1 MAEAISLHRQLPRAA
16 LLQRVVGVLD
26 EAGFPDAAHRL
37 DAFPHQLSGG
47 QRQRVMIAM
56 ALANDPSLLIADE
69 PTTALDVTIQA
80 RILALLARL
89 KASRGLA
96 LLLITH
102 DLRIVRR
109 YADKVCVMK
118 DGAIVEAG
126 AVALG
131 VRCAG
136 ASLHQDAA
144 GCCARVACRRRWRRM
159 RRRCS
164 VSNP

>member
-1 MAEAISLHRQLPRAA
+1 
-16 LLQRVVGVLD
+16 
-26 EAGFPDAAHRL
+26 
-37 DAFPHQLSGG
+37 
-47 QRQRVMIAM
+47 MIAM
-56 ALANDPSLLIADE
+56 ALANDPPLLIADE

-89 KASRGLA
+89 KANRGLA

-126 AVALG
+126 PA
-131 VRCAG
+131 
-136 ASLHQDAA
+136 ASVFAAPAHPYTQDAA
-144 GCCARVACRRRWRRM
+144 GRGAARHAAAPGGERAAAA
-159 RRRCS
+159 S